1 MNKGKLAIANPKTAP
16 YGRAAEQTLERL
28 GLWKKLR
35 PFLVQGENV
44 SQTLQFVATGN
55 AGLGFVAKSQVE
67 DPRFKLKGSR
77 WEVPAEMHDPVSQ
90 QAILLK
96 PGLANSAAKQF
107 LQYLKGSAAREVMQ
121 SYGYRFLEE

>member
-1 MNKGKLAIANPKTAP
+1 M
-16 YGRAAEQTLERL
+16 R
-28 GLWKKLR
+28 
-35 PFLVQGENV
+35 GENI

-55 AGLGFVAKSQVE
+55 AELGLVAKSQVE

-77 WEVPAEMHDPVSQ
+77 WEVPSSLYDPVSQ

-107 LQYLKGSAAREVMQ
+107 LQYLKGSAAKKIMR